1 MRFTA
6 IVGAALLAASAAS
19 AAMVEKSSPHSVAET
34 IDRLVAAVENAGAS
48 VVARVN
54 HSGAAEKAGLE
65 MRPAELLIFG
75 NPKVGTPL
83 MQADMAMTV
92 VVPLRVA
99 AYEDSDGQ
107 VIVVYENI
115 ADVAEAYGVDP
126 QSEAVTTI
134 AGALDKL
141 TGAAVAA
148 D

>member
-1 MRFTA
+1 MRFSA
-6 IVGAALLAASAAS
+6 ILGAGLLAAGAASAAV
-19 AAMVEKSSPHSVAET
+19 VEKPSPHSVAET
-34 IDRLVAAVENAGAS
+34 IDRLEAAVGKAGAS
-48 VVARVN
+48 VVARVD
-54 HSGAAEKAGLE
+54 HAGAAEKAGLE

-83 MQADMAMTV
+83 MQAEMAMTV
-92 VVPLRVA
+92 VLPLRVA
-99 AYEDSDGQ
+99 AYEDVDGQ

-115 ADVAEAYGVDP
+115 ADVAEVYGVDP
-126 QSEAVTTI
+126 QSEAVTAI

>member
-1 MRFTA
+1 MIF
-6 IVGAALLAASAAS
+6 GAGLLASNAAF
-19 AAMVEKSSPHSVAET
+19 AAMVEKPSPHSVAET
-34 IDRLVAAVENAGAS
+34 IDRLEAAVGKAGAS
-48 VVARVN
+48 VIARVD
-54 HSGAAEKAGLE
+54 HAGAAEKAGLE

-83 MQADMAMTV
+83 MQAEMAMTV
-92 VVPLRVA
+92 IVPLRVA
-99 AYEDSDGQ
+99 AFEDADGQ
-107 VIVVYENI
+107 VLVVYENI
-115 ADVAEAYGVDP
+115 ADVAETYGVDP

>member
-1 MRFTA
+1 MRLTA

-83 MQADMAMTV
+83 MQADMSMTV